1 MRHRPSPSGTTRVHQ
16 TGQMGGVLT
25 GFAII
30 GTVIF
35 IGYIVGRTGILGEHA
50 RFVLSR
56 IVFFVLSPCL
66 LFTVLADA
74 DVHTLFSRVLAVST
88 LAALSAFL
96 LFAVVAVF
104 VWRRSLADVVVGS
117 SASGYVNANNI
128 GIPVAVYVLGD
139 ASLSAPVLLLQL
151 LVLSPII
158 LTLLD
163 ISTGGGWSV
172 KRILMQPLKNPIIIG
187 SGLGVLLSVTEV
199 TLPDPVMEPFRVI
212 GAASIPLVLIS
223 FGMSLHGQKILAAGS
238 NRRDAIFA
246 TVIKLV
252 AMPVIAWLLG
262 RFVFGLEDEQLFGV
276 VMLAAL
282 PSAQNVLNYAQRYE
296 RSEILARDVVL
307 LTTVGS
313 IVSVMLVA
321 LLLS

>member
-1 MRHRPSPSGTTRVHQ
+1 
-16 TGQMGGVLT
+16 MGGVLT

-35 IGYIVGRTGILGEHA
+35 IGYIVGRLGILGEHA

-74 DVHTLFSRVLAVST
+74 DVHTLFSRVLAVSSVS
-88 LAALSAFL
+88 AVAAFL
-96 LFAVVAVF
+96 LFAVVATF
-104 VWRRSLADVVVGS
+104 LWRRSLADVVVGS
-117 SASGYVNANNI
+117 AASGYVNANNI

-172 KRILMQPLKNPIIIG
+172 KRVLTQPLKNPIIIG
-187 SGLGVLLSVTEV
+187 SALGVLLSVTEV

-238 NRRDAIFA
+238 NRRDVIYAS
-246 TVIKLV
+246 VIKLV
-252 AMPVIAWLLG
+252 LMPLIAWVVG
-262 RFVFGLEDEQLFGV
+262 RFVFGLEDDQLFGV

-296 RSEILARDVVL
+296 RSEMLARDTVL
-307 LTTVGS
+307 ITTIGS
-313 IVSVMLVA
+313 IPSVTIVA

>member
-1 MRHRPSPSGTTRVHQ
+1 
-16 TGQMGGVLT
+16 MGGVLT

-88 LAALSAFL
+88 LAAVSAFL

-172 KRILMQPLKNPIIIG
+172 KRVLMQPLKNPIIIG

-252 AMPVIAWLLG
+252 AMPVIAWLFG